1 MDEFQENENKFVAD
15 DVSTLIQETIEQILG
30 GSSYQSSKIDAWSNQ
45 VIEQSLAKLTAQD
58 KAFKYLVTATLM
70 QKMGAGLHAAT
81 SCYWDASTDGSCTVK
96 WENKTMICAVS
107 VFGLA
112 V

>member
-1 MDEFQENENKFVAD
+1 M
-15 DVSTLIQETIEQILG
+15 
-30 GSSYQSSKIDAWSNQ
+30 
-45 VIEQSLAKLTAQD
+45 IEQSLAKLTAQD
-58 KAFKYLVTATLM
+58 KAFKYLVTCTLM
-70 QKMGAGLHAAT
+70 QKTGAGLHAAT